1 MLKASGQRIF
11 VRGERGHELLGLPSA
26 FEMGPNHARWIYQD
40 DRSTIAIRVE
50 TSLDE
55 PVFRL
60 VAEVARGGP
69 LELLVTHDIVL
80 GTNEFD
86 AAGCVTTDAARGRV
100 ELRPARESMV
110 GERYPETT
118 FFIASPDLET
128 ASTRSAATAC
138 STRTASTAA
147 ARTWSSRRSR

>member
-1 MLKASGQRIF
+1 MASASSSAT
-11 VRGERGHELLGLPSA
+11 ERGHELLGLPSA

-60 VAEVARGGP
+60 VAEVERGGP

-80 GTNEFD
+80 GNE
-86 AAGCVTTDAARGRV
+86 
-100 ELRPARESMV
+100 
-110 GERYPETT
+110 
-118 FFIASPDLET
+118 
-128 ASTRSAATAC
+128 
-138 STRTASTAA
+138 
-147 ARTWSSRRSR
+147 